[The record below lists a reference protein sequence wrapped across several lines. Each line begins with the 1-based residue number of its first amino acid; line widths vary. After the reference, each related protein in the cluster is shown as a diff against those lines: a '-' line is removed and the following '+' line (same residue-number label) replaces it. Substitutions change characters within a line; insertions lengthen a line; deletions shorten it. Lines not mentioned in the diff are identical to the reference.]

1 MGNTSLPE
9 VPQYQMFTSKNP
21 YASAVMTQYG
31 SSYKLNPFLTSQNQF
46 IEKNVPQLYNQ
57 LLNPNLNNPISQART
72 QAFTNALNAQSQN
85 AFENNIINPLSQRRM
100 LRSSLLND
108 LSNNLQKQ
116 QTQQISDF
124 NTQQLA
130 NSLNDT
136 QALIN
141 QLMNQYKTNSTY
153 GQNTLSNA
161 MSGASDVNSYNL
173 SAYDRKFNKAITE
186 SQMNNQNIQNY
197 ANMLE
202 QAAMMAIML

>member
-21 YASAVMTQYG
+21 YATATMSQYG

-100 LRSSLLND
+100 LRSSLVND

-116 QTQQISDF
+116 QTQKISDF

-161 MSGASDVNSYNL
+161 MNGASDVNSYNL
-173 SAYDRKFNKAITE
+173 SAYDRKLAQSKLDNQVLQQIAQIA
-186 SQMNNQNIQNY
+186 MNIK
-197 ANMLE
+197 
-202 QAAMMAIML
+202 